1 MQELDFSQSSAY
13 FDFKA
18 FVINILSHWYW
29 FVICV
34 GIGLGIAYY
43 VSVRKL
49 PVYKMESLITIKDD
63 QNPLFT
69 NSNTSLTF
77 NWGGQSSKTS
87 SAITTLKTRTHNE
100 KVVKHLQYYLHYQ
113 LQGEYQL
120 EDAYGRTPFNIELNE
135 NAYHL
140 KGQLMNI
147 KLIDDSFFEIS
158 FEIQDQPKTLTYYNY
173 STEHGFTEKFD
184 TGTYKEKFE
193 IGVPITSK
201 FFSGKLERIDGKSN
215 ESEIYFI
222 SLQDFNSVV
231 KKYQNINVGTQEQGS
246 SIIQLELIG
255 ENKKKMVDYLNATTS
270 ILSKTQLDQKNL
282 FATKTIKF
290 IDSTLNEKAEELEAF
305 EDELN
310 KYKIDNNIIDLDSEA
325 QQLKQNL
332 INYDIELKNLNRQ
345 LDYLNILEK
354 YLSSRTT
361 YEDPPAPSIA
371 GIEEGS
377 IVSGVKKIVE
387 LSLERSKYQYAAKPD
402 LPEFKDIDRQID
414 ATKKV
419 LNENIESSK
428 QNIFREISNVEK
440 DLRQV
445 EKEVQKLPSSQQ
457 GLLKIERRFNISQQ
471 TYDLFL
477 AKRNEAKLIKA
488 SNVSDILIID
498 EAKDVGNPKI
508 GPNNQLNYVMAV
520 FFGLGVPLVYI
531 FFLVLLDNRINTPED
546 IERLTDL
553 PLIGLVGKSKKGDL
567 STLEQPNSIISES
580 FRNIRTSLQFIFMN
594 NELEG
599 CKTIMVTSSFSG
611 EGKTFNAINL
621 ASVLS
626 IGGKKTAVVGLDL
639 RKPKIH
645 KNFEIVENIG
655 VSTYITGQ
663 NTYEEITQSSGYDNF
678 DIVAS
683 GKIPPNPSEML
694 ISQKMQELMQRLKE
708 DYEYVILDTPPIGLV
723 SDALNLIKYADAT
736 LYIIRQYYTK
746 KGMLNLINNKHNK
759 GEIKNVYLVF
769 NYYKAKQKLGYG
781 YGYGYSYGYGKY
793 GKGYGYANK
802 EKQRNNIFNRLNNLF
817 K

>member
-13 FDFKA
+13 FDFKS

-29 FVICV
+29 FIICI

-77 NWGGQSSKTS
+77 NWGGQSNKTS
-87 SAITTLKTRTHNE
+87 STITTLQTRTHNE
-100 KVVKHLQYYLHYQ
+100 KVVKQLQYYLDYK
-113 LQGEYQL
+113 LEGEYQM
-120 EDAYGRTPFNIELNE
+120 EDAYSKTPFNVNLDK
-135 NAYHL
+135 NAYQL
-140 KGQLMNI
+140 KGQLMKI
-147 KLIDDSFFEIS
+147 ILLDDQYFEIS
-158 FEIQDQPKTLTYYNY
+158 FEVQEEPKKLTYYNY
-173 STEHGFTEKFD
+173 STEEGFSEKFD
-184 TGTYKEKFE
+184 VGIYKEKLE
-193 IGVPITSK
+193 IGKPFVSR
-201 FFSGKLERIDGKSN
+201 FFSGQLNRIDGKKDKSN
-215 ESEIYFI
+215 PFYIIF
-222 SLQDFNSVV
+222 QDFNTVV
-231 KKYQNINVGTQEQGS
+231 KKYKNISVGVQEQGS
-246 SIIQLELIG
+246 SIIKLGLVG
-255 ENKKKMVDYLNATTS
+255 ENKNKLVDYLNATTR

-290 IDSTLNEKAEELEAF
+290 IDSTLNEKASELEDF
-305 EDELN
+305 ENELN
-310 KYKIDNNIIDLDSEA
+310 RYKQDNNIIDLDAET
-325 QQLKQNL
+325 QQLKQDL
-332 INYDIELKNLNRQ
+332 ISFDLELKNLNRQ
-345 LDYLNILEK
+345 LNYLNILEK
-354 YLSSRTT
+354 YLNNRTT

-387 LSLERSKYQYAAKPD
+387 LSLERSKYQYTAKPD

-414 ATKKV
+414 ATKRV
-419 LNENIESSK
+419 LAENIESSK
-428 QNIFREISNVEK
+428 QNIYREISDVERELK
-440 DLRQV
+440 KA
-445 EKEVQKLPSSQQ
+445 ENEVKKLPASEQ
-457 GLLKIERRFNISQQ
+457 GLLKIERMFNISQQ

-488 SNVSDILIID
+488 SNVSDIQIID

-508 GPNNQLNYVMAV
+508 GPNNQLNYVMAI

-546 IERLTDL
+546 IERLTDI
-553 PLIGLVGKSKKGDL
+553 PVIGVIGKSKKGNKA
-567 STLEQPNSIISES
+567 TLDQPNSLISES
-580 FRNIRTSLQFIFMN
+580 FRNIRTSLQFVFRN
-594 NELEG
+594 NNIEG
-599 CKTIMVTSSFSG
+599 SKTIMVTSSFSG

-626 IGGKKTAVVGLDL
+626 MGGKKTVVVGLDL

-645 KNFEIVENIG
+645 DSFDINQDIG
-655 VSTYITGQ
+655 VSTYMTGEHS
-663 NTYEEITQSSGYDNF
+663 YEEIIQNSGYENF
-678 DIVAS
+678 DIIAS
-683 GKIPPNPSEML
+683 GVVPPNPSELL
-694 ISQKMQELMQRLKE
+694 ISNMMDEFMNRLKT
-708 DYEYVILDTPPIGLV
+708 DYEYIILDTPPIGLV
-723 SDALNLIKYADAT
+723 SDALNLIGYADAT
-736 LYIIRQYYTK
+736 LYVVRQHYTK
-746 KGMLNLINNKHNK
+746 KGMLNLINNKNKK
-759 GEIKNVYLVF
+759 GEIKNVKLVF

-793 GKGYGYANK
+793 GKGYGYAKK
-802 EKQRNNIFNRLNNLF
+802 EKTGNRILERLNDLF